1 MKANDPFKDLDR
13 TYSDNLERL
22 IEEAAKDE
30 PKVWLTV
37 EEAKQVLECV
47 AACAFPSPFEGFVSE
62 NILLRDKLKKR
73 IEQAEM
79 SKQST

>member
-1 MKANDPFKDLDR
+1 MTHTHQNLDR

-37 EEAKQVLECV
+37 EEAEKLMKLLDRCELWLTNNYVSYDCDAWASLLE
-47 AACAFPSPFEGFVSE
+47 E
-62 NILLRDKLKKR
+62 R
-73 IEQAEM
+73 IEQAGKENE
-79 SKQST
+79 